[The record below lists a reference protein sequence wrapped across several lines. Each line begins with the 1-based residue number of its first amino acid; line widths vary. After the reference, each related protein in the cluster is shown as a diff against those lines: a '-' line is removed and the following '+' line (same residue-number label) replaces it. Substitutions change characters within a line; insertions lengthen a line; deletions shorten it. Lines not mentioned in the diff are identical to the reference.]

1 MKNHQSI
8 IFLLVFLFTLDPITP
23 SKPVQGRCKRE
34 IVESYNLNGYL
45 SQRPVNMYVCPS
57 LKASCCSMYDQF
69 MMFTNWRDNIKKKL
83 TKYYKAIGDKYKK
96 MRQLVKEIFKQDFKK
111 LVEHLHMPDKQKDK
125 ILQKHAFLKEKN
137 LAALISRIRVLHL
150 TNAKFMM
157 RVRSTFYCSICDF
170 PNHKYVNV
178 PKKTI
183 QISLASCGD
192 IARNTINYSYFM
204 NAELAKNMIELS
216 KMLVH
221 FSLTGGEKP
230 VKIKHFNQ
238 IRKVVKQCANVFKL
252 NGTNYKPCK
261 KYCEH
266 YKFNANSPVVE
277 GYQVFFNEMINAMEK
292 FLKLYT
298 GDRRLEEKL
307 VKNKKLPMERK
318 LNDDFVN
325 IEFNKD
331 QLENVQDP
339 YDEKAVDPNYDDFIL
354 NKMFNFQSNYEKDRR
369 TGYVNFIKNKLHF
382 IDVEYDFDNAD
393 ENDIFKTN
401 SHIIVDLENYQTKV
415 GDEGVDISKHLF
427 TNNINKSM
435 KDMISHLKS
444 RSKYKIL
451 YEKLDPTLLEQVN
464 DISNDMVKHFHR
476 DNFLLFKDFSLI
488 LKKEQII
495 SNIDNVRKTSKKS
508 GYNIK

>member
-1 MKNHQSI
+1 
-8 IFLLVFLFTLDPITP
+8 
-23 SKPVQGRCKRE
+23 
-34 IVESYNLNGYL
+34 
-45 SQRPVNMYVCPS
+45 
-57 LKASCCSMYDQF
+57 
-69 MMFTNWRDNIKKKL
+69 
-83 TKYYKAIGDKYKK
+83 
-96 MRQLVKEIFKQDFKK
+96 
-111 LVEHLHMPDKQKDK
+111 
-125 ILQKHAFLKEKN
+125 
-137 LAALISRIRVLHL
+137 
-150 TNAKFMM
+150 
-157 RVRSTFYCSICDF
+157 
-170 PNHKYVNV
+170 
-178 PKKTI
+178 
-183 QISLASCGD
+183 
-192 IARNTINYSYFM
+192 M
-204 NAELAKNMIELS
+204 NAELANYFLELS
-216 KMLVH
+216 KMLIH

-266 YKFNANSPVVE
+266 YKFNANSPVIE

-298 GDRRLEEKL
+298 GERRLEEKM
-307 VKNKKLPMERK
+307 VKNKGKEERK

-325 IEFNKD
+325 IDFNKD
-331 QLENVQDP
+331 QLENVVDP
-339 YDEKAVDPNYDDFIL
+339 YDEKAVDPNYDDYIL
-354 NKMFNFQSNYEKDRR
+354 NKMFNFQQNYEKDRR

-401 SHIIVDLENYQTKV
+401 SHVIVDLENYQTRVK
-415 GDEGVDISKHLF
+415 DEGVDISKHIF

-444 RSKYKIL
+444 KSKYKIL

-476 DNFLLFKDFSLI
+476 DNFLEFKDFSLI
-488 LKKEQII
+488 LKKEEIV
-495 SNIDNVRKTSKKS
+495 SNIANVRKTSKKS
-508 GYNIK
+508 GYVIK